1 MIKLGQKIEILRMH
15 FVEGKAK
22 KQIARELNISKNTVK
37 TYINEFLEF
46 KKKLI
51 EAGVSKYKLIENMV
65 DKPKYNSINRSAKVM
80 TDEIKEKIRGFINE
94 NELKRSTGKLKMC
107 MSAQDMYE
115 DLIEQGFSL
124 SYSSVAQYVQKYKEN
139 EHTFEAFVKQQ
150 YNYGD
155 ICEFDWG
162 EVKLVINEIEV
173 KFRMAVFTMA
183 KSNFRFAYLYN
194 NENSQSFVDA
204 HIKFFEYIGGVPKC
218 MVYDNMKVAV
228 AKFVG
233 RTEKEATIALKQLS
247 VYYGFNYR
255 FCNIRSGNEKGHV
268 ENSVDFVRRK
278 AFSNMGTF
286 DNFNDALRRLAE
298 RLEKYNNIKTKY
310 LLNKSPM
317 DILNIE
323 KNYLLKLMP
332 TYSNCIDTTL
342 RVDKLSTISY
352 LQNRYSVPDYLVL
365 KTVDVKIF
373 IDKLEIFYQN
383 KLVAS
388 HSRLYGNQQWSID
401 IMHYTK
407 TLSRKPGALRG
418 SVAFEQMHFSLKDIY
433 HKFFKND
440 PKSFIDLLE
449 LIGTYDINVV
459 KNTINILAQKSIPV
473 NTENIKMILNRKNE
487 PKNIDK
493 NKSNMQK
500 QIEEISKKHL
510 SMYDQVIGTI
520 GVKGGVAI

>member
-1 MIKLGQKIEILRMH
+1 MIKLGQKIEILRMY
-15 FVEGKAK
+15 FIEGKPK
-22 KQIARELNISKNTVK
+22 KQIARELKVSKNTVK
-37 TYINEFLEF
+37 TYINQFLSA
-46 KKKLI
+46 KKELI
-51 EAGVSKYKLIENMV
+51 ESGVSKYELIENMV
-65 DKPKYNSINRSAKVM
+65 DKPKYNSSNRNARVM
-80 TDEIKEKIRGFINE
+80 TDEIKEKIHEFIKE
-94 NELKRSTGKLKMC
+94 NNLKFNTGKAKMR
-107 MSAQDMYE
+107 MTAQDMYE
-115 DLIEQGFSL
+115 ALIEQGFSL
-124 SYSSVAQYVQKYKEN
+124 SYTSVAQYVQKYKEN
-139 EHTFEAFVKQQ
+139 EYTYEAFIKQQ

-162 EVKLVINEIEV
+162 EVKLVINGIDV

-194 NENSQSFVDA
+194 NENTQSFVDS
-204 HIKFFEYIGGVPKC
+204 HIRFFEYIGGVPKC

-247 VYYGFNYR
+247 VYYGFNFR

-278 AFSNMGTF
+278 AFSSMGTF
-286 DNFNDALRRLAE
+286 NCLEDALARLLE

-310 LLNKSPM
+310 LSNQSPS

-332 TYSNCIDTTL
+332 TYTNCIDLTL

-365 KTVDVKIF
+365 KPVDVKIF
-373 IDKLEIFYQN
+373 IDKLEIFYNN

-388 HSRLYGNQQWSID
+388 HTRLFGNQEWNID

-407 TLSRKPGALRG
+407 TLCRKPGALRG
-418 SVAFEQMHFSLKDIY
+418 SLAFEQMNTSLKEIY
-433 HKFFKND
+433 HNFFKD
-440 PKSFIDLLE
+440 EPKAFIELLE
-449 LIGTYDINVV
+449 LIGTYDIDVV
-459 KNTINILAQKSIPV
+459 KNTINTLSQRLVPV
-473 NTENIKMILNRKNE
+473 NIENIKMILNRNNDVTLVQTK
-487 PKNIDK
+487 
-493 NKSNMQK
+493 KSNMQ
-500 QIEEISKKHL
+500 EEIEANSKRHL
-510 SMYDQVIGTI
+510 YMYDQIVGTLGI
-520 GVKGGVAI
+520 KGGIAV